1 MSNDAPTPPGVPPT
15 TAPRTHRVLVRPGGQ
30 PFEVPPGHS
39 LIEAALAAGVD
50 LPRSCR
56 NGTCRT
62 CMARMVEGRVHYRIA
77 WPGLSFDEHDEGWIL
92 PCVAEPDTDLVIE
105 LINPATGSA
114 APLDPAG

>member
-1 MSNDAPTPPGVPPT
+1 MSEPHPPPTPSAPSAPTS
-15 TAPRTHRVLVRPGGQ
+15 HRVVVHPGGQ
-30 PFEVPPGHS
+30 HFDVQAGHS
-39 LIEAALAAGVD
+39 LIEAAVAAGVD

-62 CMARMVEGRVHYRIA
+62 CIARLRQGRVHYRIA

-105 LINPATGSA
+105 FVTPSTENV
-114 APLDPAG
+114 APLDPAR

>member
-1 MSNDAPTPPGVPPT
+1 MSNNDHAPSIRHV
-15 TAPRTHRVLVRPGGQ
+15 VVYPGGQ
-30 PFEVPPGHS
+30 RFDVHPGQS

-62 CMARMVEGRVHYRIA
+62 CIARLQQGRVHYRIA

-92 PCVAEPDTDLVIE
+92 PCVAEPDSDVVIE
-105 LINPATGSA
+105 LITPASESEG
-114 APLDPAG
+114 PPRHAG

>member
-1 MSNDAPTPPGVPPT
+1 MSSHQHTSSTYHVVV
-15 TAPRTHRVLVRPGGQ
+15 HPGGEHFQ
-30 PFEVPPGHS
+30 VPSGHS
-39 LIEAALAAGVD
+39 LIEAAVAAGVN

-62 CMARMVEGRVHYRIA
+62 CMARLVSGQVRYRIA

-105 LINPATGSA
+105 LMTPTTESV
-114 APLDPAG
+114 APLAPAG

>member
-1 MSNDAPTPPGVPPT
+1 MSNDPPTPPSVPPT
-15 TAPRTHRVLVRPGGQ
+15 TAPRIHRVLVRPGGQ
-30 PFEVPPGHS
+30 QFEVPPGHS

-62 CMARMVEGRVHYRIA
+62 CMARLVEGRVHYRIA

-105 LINPATGSA
+105 LITPATGSA